1 VHTHFAAQPIEQPY
15 GFPTIRPGQCL
26 ITRLKASSCFA
37 FLQRLPTTDPSRFI
51 QNRHLL
57 WASIPLSTYQ
67 TWGSTGR
74 GFAWPATFRLQGLVT
89 LLAAYSPQ
97 ALVGFVSRQQRLWDF
112 ALRSIPL
119 SPGNSGRFHLDRTH
133 VSFLSPV
140 SPGTVTAQAG
150 PTSRDFWVLTLA
162 RVPGAGEVIHH
173 AGRWQLPWA
182 LVPSRAGHRKP
193 DPRSPAGSS
202 YVLGWLGGFESCPTS
217 PHLRVSISSRSAR
230 WLAQTGRACLSGNPH
245 RVFAPLLVLCVQAE
259 SNSGYVFTLRIP

>member
-112 ALRSIPL
+112 TLRSFPL
-119 SPGNSGRFHLDRTH
+119 CQGSCGVSTTPEPTCRFSCSFVPNLSIRAGR
-133 VSFLSPV
+133 
-140 SPGTVTAQAG
+140 A
-150 PTSRDFWVLTLA
+150 SRGFWALTLA
-162 RVPGAGEVIHH
+162 RAPCVAEVIHLCD
-173 AGRWQLPWA
+173 RRMLPWVLGPFQGSSPETLPA
-182 LVPSRAGHRKP
+182 VPRRLLSRAWRVGPLRILP
-193 DPRSPAGSS
+193 NTRR
-202 YVLGWLGGFESCPTS
+202 
-217 PHLRVSISSRSAR
+217 LRVSISL
-230 WLAQTGRACLSGNPH
+230 WPACRL
-245 RVFAPLLVLCVQAE
+245 FE
-259 SNSGYVFTLRIP
+259 F